1 MITPVGIDHA
11 KQHLGGEYTPHA
23 QALGFVVDGELFAV
37 ATYDHWNGVSMQF
50 NIWIGK
56 KPSAE
61 WSQAIFAYPF
71 DQLGVKKLIGNI
83 FSSNAKSIK
92 LAEHSGFELEAT
104 IKDMHPKGDMLIYTM
119 TRDQCVVLN
128 KDKWRAVA

>member
-1 MITPVGIDHA
+1 MIVCTDIA
-11 KQHLGGEYTPHA
+11 KARTVLGGDYTENA
-23 QALGFVVDGELFAV
+23 KALGFEVDGELCAI

-61 WSQAIFAYPF
+61 WSRAIFEYPF
-71 DQLGVKKLIGNI
+71 DQIGVKKLIGNI

-92 LAEHSGFELEAT
+92 LAEHSGFELEAV
-104 IKDMHPKGDMLIYTM
+104 IKDMHPEGDMLIYTM
-119 TRDQCVVLN
+119 TRDQCVVLT
-128 KDKWRAVA
+128 KWGKAA